1 MCQAK
6 EFKRPRQWDSLKGSG
21 QGNEKIRFI
30 FWGYLASVWRMKWR
44 GTKAPRKLLEKFR
57 QEQRKGSFH
66 LAAEVMGV
74 MERINRIGIWKI
86 SVELTRP
93 GD

>member
-1 MCQAK
+1 MGLQRVA
-6 EFKRPRQWDSLKGSG
+6 RPRSQRVLCARLRSLNVLGNGITLKGSG

-57 QEQRKGSFH
+57 QE
-66 LAAEVMGV
+66 
-74 MERINRIGIWKI
+74 
-86 SVELTRP
+86 
-93 GD
+93 